1 MLDDCGK
8 YNSPGDDT
16 TGLVSSGHI
25 QFGLIS
31 LAPGECDISLR
42 DECESSRIFYAIY
55 NIYELT
61 DDTRHV
67 FCAD

>member
-1 MLDDCGK
+1 MSDDCENK
-8 YNSPGDDT
+8 TARPGDDT
-16 TGLVSSGHI
+16 SGLVSGHI

-31 LAPGECDISLR
+31 LAPGECDISAMNA
-42 DECESSRIFYAIY
+42 SSLAFYAIY
-55 NIYELT
+55 SIYELT